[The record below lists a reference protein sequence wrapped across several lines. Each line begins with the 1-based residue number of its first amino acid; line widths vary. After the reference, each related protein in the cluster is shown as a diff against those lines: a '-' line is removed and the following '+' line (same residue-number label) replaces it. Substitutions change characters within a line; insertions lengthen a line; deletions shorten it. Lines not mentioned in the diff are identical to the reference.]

1 MKISIVNSQKK
12 VRLNLERIKNTALA
26 ALSFLDEKDAE
37 LSVYVVDDVEIK
49 NLNYRYLGKDRAT
62 DVLAFSMREGQKLK
76 GGEGILGDVVI
87 SAETAV
93 SQARRYAKDT
103 IDEIELYLIHGI
115 LHLVGY
121 DDGSP
126 KAKKKMFD
134 VQDKILKLVLD
145 KRGK

>member
-12 VRLNLERIKNTALA
+12 VRLNFQRIKNTALA

-49 NLNYRYLGKDRAT
+49 NLNYRYLGKERAT
-62 DVLAFSMREGQKLK
+62 DVLAFSMREGQRLK

-121 DDGSP
+121 DDGSL

-134 VQDKILKLVLD
+134 VQDKILKLVMD

>member
-49 NLNYRYLGKDRAT
+49 NLNYCYLGKERAT

-121 DDGSP
+121 DDGSL

-134 VQDKILKLVLD
+134 VQDKILKLVMD

>member
-126 KAKKKMFD
+126 KAKKRMFD

>member
-12 VRLNLERIKNTALA
+12 VRLNFQRIKNTALA
-26 ALSFLDEKDAE
+26 ALSFLDEKDVE

-49 NLNYRYLGKDRAT
+49 NLNYRYLGKERAT
-62 DVLAFSMREGQKLK
+62 DVLAFSMREGQRLK

-121 DDGSP
+121 DDGSL

-134 VQDKILKLVLD
+134 VQDKILKLVMD